1 MIKLIKSLW
10 TWSHTPTGDTI
21 IGVIL
26 FLLVI
31 ALLFSTPLWV

>member
-1 MIKLIKSLW
+1 MKRLLRSLFS
-10 TWSHTPTGDTI
+10 WSHTPTGDTI